1 MTENKNRKKLSNIE
15 KSVNI
20 NQIDEQQEMQK
31 SSESATV
38 QEIAAAAPSQEQH
51 KTHKKAGL
59 KRRLLR
65 FIMIFIGSC
74 VAAFALEI
82 CLLPNSVIDGGVV
95 GISMMLQHVTGVSL
109 SVFLIIINIP
119 FIYMGYKQIGKSF
132 SIYTLFGI
140 LCLSLWTEVFAP
152 YDSFFHD
159 KLLAAVFG
167 GLILGIGIGIIMR
180 NGGCLDGT
188 EILSIIFSQ
197 KLPFSVGEII
207 MIINIF
213 IFAAAGL
220 LLGWEQ
226 ALYSMLTYFV
236 VTKAIDIVIT
246 GFNES
251 KACFIITNERQ
262 EITDALLKRL
272 GRGITVMEAEGGFS
286 GNQKTVLYV
295 IITKLEISKLKTI
308 VEDIDPAAFV
318 TISDV
323 YEVLGGNFKKKSI
336 H

>member
-1 MTENKNRKKLSNIE
+1 MTAFGNKKKLSSIE

-20 NQIDEQQEMQK
+20 SKNDEIPQEQEPDTAPV
-31 SSESATV
+31 STV
-38 QEIAAAAPSQEQH
+38 QAESEHHEEH
-51 KTHKKAGL
+51 KIHKKASL
-59 KRRLLR
+59 RRRVSR
-65 FIMIFIGSC
+65 FIMIIIGSC
-74 VAAFALEI
+74 IAAFALEI
-82 CLLPNSVIDGGVV
+82 CLLPNQVIDGGVV
-95 GISMMLQHVTGVSL
+95 CISMMLQHITGLSL
-109 SVFLIIINIP
+109 SIFLIIINIP

-132 SIYTLFGI
+132 AIYTLFGI
-140 LCLSLWTEVFAP
+140 LCLSVWTEVFAP

-159 KLLAAVFG
+159 TLLAAVFG

-197 KLPFSVGEII
+197 KLPFSVGEIV

-213 IFAAAGL
+213 IFTAAGL
-220 LLGWEQ
+220 VLGWEQ

-236 VTKAIDIVIT
+236 VSKAIDIVIA

-262 EITDALLKRL
+262 EITDALLQRL

-323 YEVLGGNFKKKSI
+323 YEVMGGNFKKKSI

>member
-1 MTENKNRKKLSNIE
+1 MTEMENKNKLSNIE
-15 KSVNI
+15 KSI
-20 NQIDEQQEMQK
+20 NVSQTYD
-31 SSESATV
+31 SVSEAAEVTAT
-38 QEIAAAAPSQEQH
+38 EPTEHIHHSQH
-51 KTHKKAGL
+51 KKVGMKKRIIHL
-59 KRRLLR
+59 V
-65 FIMIFIGSC
+65 MIFIGSI

-82 CLLPNSVIDGGVV
+82 CLLPNNVIDGGVV
-95 GISMMLQHVTGVSL
+95 GISMMLEHVTGFSL
-109 SVFLIIINIP
+109 SIFLIIINAP

-132 SIYTLFGI
+132 SLYTLFGI
-140 LCLSLWTEVFAP
+140 LCLSFWTEIFAP

-159 KLLAAVFG
+159 KLLAAAFG

-188 EILSIIFSQ
+188 EILAIIFSQ
-197 KLPFSVGEII
+197 KLPVSVGEII

-213 IFAAAGL
+213 IFTAAGL
-220 LLGWEQ
+220 LLGWEE
-226 ALYSMLTYFV
+226 AMYSMLTYFV
-236 VTKAIDIVIT
+236 VTKAIDTILA

-251 KACFIITNERQ
+251 KACFIVTNER
-262 EITDALLKRL
+262 EEVTEALLKRL

-308 VEDIDPAAFV
+308 VEDIDPTAFV

-323 YEVLGGNFKKKSI
+323 YEVMGGNFKKKSI

>member
-1 MTENKNRKKLSNIE
+1 MTRKNKKATNIE
-15 KSVNI
+15 KSLDI
-20 NQIDEQQEMQK
+20 NRQKETETVLSEEGLSAKCEQKQ
-31 SSESATV
+31 SP
-38 QEIAAAAPSQEQH
+38 I
-51 KTHKKAGL
+51 HKKPGW

-65 FIMIFIGSC
+65 FLMIFIGSC

-82 CLLPNSVIDGGVV
+82 CLLPNSIIDGGVV
-95 GISMMLQHVTGVSL
+95 GISMMLEHVTGVSL
-109 SVFLIIINIP
+109 SIFLIIINIP

-132 SIYTLFGI
+132 AVYTLFGI
-140 LCLSLWTEVFAP
+140 LCLSCWTEVFAP

-197 KLPFSVGEII
+197 KLPLSVGEII

-213 IFAAAGL
+213 IFGTAGL

-236 VTKAIDIVIT
+236 VTKAIDIVIS

-251 KACFIITNERQ
+251 KACFIITNQRE
-262 EITDALLKRL
+262 EITEALLKRL

-286 GNQKTVLYV
+286 KNQKTVLYV
-295 IITKLEISKLKTI
+295 IITKLEISKLKSI
-308 VEDIDPAAFV
+308 VEDIDPNAFV

-323 YEVLGGNFKKKSI
+323 YEVLGGDFKKKSI